1 MKSCARKIK
10 PKHATQL
17 ETVNFHLNQ
26 RKFCELQ
33 ASFRI
38 KNGEK
43 MYDLLTQ
50 IFLDEFNLAFGME
63 AWRLE
68 LLNGRMAQLM

>member
-1 MKSCARKIK
+1 M
-10 PKHATQL
+10 QL
-17 ETVNFHLNQ
+17 GTANFHLNQ

-43 MYDLLTQ
+43 MYDLLNQ
-50 IFLDEFNLAFGME
+50 IFLDEFNLVFGME
-63 AWRLE
+63 AWKLA
-68 LLNGRMAQLM
+68 LLNGPMAQLM